1 MKDLRLLLIDCRI
14 GLRKAQRDFERSE
27 LCERLDETIQAMGKP
42 GATGPTLAPAAAPA
56 PTALPAESA
65 LNQKSVTANQVGL
78 AWQNAARDLK
88 FSQPA
93 LYDQLSQRVM
103 QLVGSKTLV
112 DQTTELKQMEDET
125 AVLRLQL
132 DDAQK
137 DLEAVLVERDTVFG
151 ALAGAVPQLAESRD
165 RLAVALARVQWLVE
179 HGAVKPSKAGK
190 STAASAGPSTAADP
204 DGHIPT
210 PEQLE
215 AIAAGKRKFT
225 KPQQEWALGEAMV
238 LCGFRY
244 THSELLENGEDG
256 LARMILDARKA

>member
-27 LCERLDETIQAMGKP
+27 LCERLDEMIQAMGQP
-42 GATGPTLAPAAAPA
+42 GAPGPSLAPKLAPAAS
-56 PTALPAESA
+56 LPAESA

-88 FSQPA
+88 FSNPA

-103 QLVGSKTLV
+103 QLVGSKILV

-132 DDAQK
+132 DDLQK
-137 DLEAVLVERDTVFG
+137 DHDNVLVERDTAFG

-179 HGAVKPSKAGK
+179 HGAVKPAKAGK
-190 STAASAGPSTAADP
+190 SGSTASSPSAAAVES
-204 DGHIPT
+204 DGHVPT
-210 PEQLE
+210 SEQLE
-215 AIAAGKRKFT
+215 AIAAGKRKFS
-225 KPQQEWALGEAMV
+225 KSQQEWALGEAMV